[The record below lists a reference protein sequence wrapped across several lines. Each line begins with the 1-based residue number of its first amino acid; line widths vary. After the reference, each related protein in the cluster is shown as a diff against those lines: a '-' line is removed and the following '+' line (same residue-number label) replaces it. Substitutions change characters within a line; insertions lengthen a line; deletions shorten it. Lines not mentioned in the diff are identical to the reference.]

1 MESVRASLMI
11 RDREIRME
19 FDPASPVHQT
29 ILGEL
34 SSGGA
39 YERTSQFLMMRVL
52 NAGDTF
58 LDIGAHIGYFTLL
71 GGALVGESGS
81 VVAVEPIDENF
92 RQLTHHID
100 LNGLTN
106 VQAVQ
111 AVVGADD
118 GEAQIFFN
126 ADNDGG
132 HALWDPAQHPAN
144 ELTRKNPRAD
154 RVRSLTL
161 AALLDAHGIGHV
173 RLAKIDTEGAEAM
186 ILSAGREVFRAGRV
200 DFVVMEVNI
209 GGLKLLGSDIDRLFG
224 LAIDL
229 GYAVHLP
236 HPEGG
241 RPEPLTDENRP
252 DSRYV
257 YNVVLARPEA
267 LDAVWD

>member
-1 MESVRASLMI
+1 MEPVRASLVI

-29 ILGEL
+29 ILDEL

-39 YERTSQFLMMRVL
+39 YERKSQFLMMRVL
-52 NAGDTF
+52 NEGDTF

-71 GGALVGESGS
+71 GGALVGETGT
-81 VVAVEPIDENF
+81 VLAVEPIDENF
-92 RQLTHHID
+92 RQLTHHIE

-106 VQAVQ
+106 VKAAQ
-111 AVVGADD
+111 AVVGSEN
-118 GEAQIFFN
+118 GEADIFFN

-144 ELTRKNPRAD
+144 ALTRNNPRTD

-161 AALLDAHGIGHV
+161 ASLLDAHGIDRV

-186 ILSAGREVFRAGRV
+186 ILDSSRRVFLAGRV

-209 GGLKLLGSDIDRLFG
+209 GGLKLLGSDIDRLFR
-224 LAIDL
+224 LAGDL
-229 GYAVHLP
+229 GYGVHLP

-241 RPEPLTDENRP
+241 RPDPLTDENRP
-252 DSRYV
+252 DPRYV
-257 YNVVLARPEA
+257 YNVALARREA
-267 LDAVWD
+267 VDAVWN

>member
-1 MESVRASLMI
+1 MEPVRASLMI

-19 FDPASPVHQT
+19 FDPDSPVHQT

-39 YERTSQFLMMRVL
+39 YERKSQFLMMRVL
-52 NAGDTF
+52 NTGDTF
-58 LDIGAHIGYFTLL
+58 LDIGAHIGYFTML
-71 GGALVGESGS
+71 GGALVGETGT
-81 VVAVEPIDENF
+81 VIAVEPVEENF
-92 RQLTHHID
+92 RQLTRHIE
-100 LNGLTN
+100 LNGFAN
-106 VQAVQ
+106 VAAVQ
-111 AVVGADD
+111 AVVGSED

-126 ADNDGG
+126 ADNGGG

-144 ELTRKNPRAD
+144 ALTRDNPRAD

-161 AALLDAHGIGHV
+161 SSLLDTRGIDHV

-186 ILSAGREVFRAGRV
+186 ILNASQDVFRAGRV

-209 GGLKLLGSDIDRLFG
+209 GGLKLLGSDIDSLFG
-224 LAIDL
+224 LAGEL
-229 GYAVHLP
+229 GYHVHLP

-241 RPEPLTDENRP
+241 RPAPLTEDNRP

-257 YNVVLARPEA
+257 YNVVLARPETV
-267 LDAVWD
+267 DAVWP

>member
-1 MESVRASLMI
+1 MEPVRASLMI

-39 YERTSQFLMMRVL
+39 YERKSQFLMMRVL
-52 NAGDTF
+52 GEGHTF

-71 GGALVGESGS
+71 GSALVGEPGR
-81 VVAVEPIDENF
+81 VIAVEPVDENF
-92 RQLTHHID
+92 HQLTHHIE
-100 LNGLTN
+100 LNGLAN
-106 VQAVQ
+106 VEAVQ
-111 AVVGADD
+111 AVIGSES
-118 GEAQIFFN
+118 GEADIFFN

-144 ELTRKNPRAD
+144 GLTRKNPRAD

-161 AALLDAHGIGHV
+161 STLLDTRGIDRV

-186 ILSAGREVFRAGRV
+186 ILSSSRQVFLDGRV

-209 GGLKLLGSDIDRLFG
+209 GGLKLLGSDIDSLFRLAG
-224 LAIDL
+224 EL
-229 GYAVHLP
+229 GYGIYLP
-236 HPEGG
+236 HPDGG
-241 RPEPLTDENRP
+241 RPELLTDENRP

-257 YNVVLARPEA
+257 YNVVLARPETV
-267 LDAVWD
+267 DAVWH